1 VEVLDVQNN
10 ATPEEGYVGAG
21 RAYGQGSPVRLGS
34 ATVENPPRDDID
46 GGSYFYRPD
55 MPDAPQGPNSCVPH
69 STANSLAWLARKHAF
84 TDSFKTPVNEDLDP
98 YDVNT
103 EQGAYDLGWDLANT
117 YEKRGTYTPAKGVK
131 KEDVVA
137 GKEAFVQR
145 KPLPVETTR
154 IPQGTS
160 DFSGKGVFEE
170 IKKAMQDGCDVEVG
184 LLIPDKKML
193 HQMTV
198 VGFADMKLGE
208 QPYRTLLVH
217 DPQTESYNDLYEIQA
232 DSITV
237 PKFLIDGKL
246 HTAKLAYAIKEC
258 YKEPET
264 ACAGFSD
271 TYCCAVTEMD
281 DPGGHYQF
289 IGDPFQQ
296 PIIFTITGWSITAT
310 GESPFVNVSGS
321 VYSRCHFTASGSG
334 AVAGYP
340 DVAVVMGGS
349 FSNSTVSGMYIMGGE
364 GELPGGQAITFHF
377 SGSKQ

>member
-1 VEVLDVQNN
+1 MRN
-10 ATPEEGYVGAG
+10 AA
-21 RAYGQGSPVRLGS
+21 
-34 ATVENPPRDDID
+34 
-46 GGSYFYRPD
+46 
-55 MPDAPQGPNSCVPH
+55 H
-69 STANSLAWLARKHAF
+69 
-84 TDSFKTPVNEDLDP
+84 
-98 YDVNT
+98 
-103 EQGAYDLGWDLANT
+103 
-117 YEKRGTYTPAKGVK
+117 
-131 KEDVVA
+131 
-137 GKEAFVQR
+137 
-145 KPLPVETTR
+145 TTR